1 MREGCFQ
8 VIETGGLH
16 VAGLINQAFYTV
28 IRNHFLYLQLSGE
41 PDSSIL
47 LADILDEGVS
57 LLSLGEIWTISFASR
72 ISKAFITCMEN
83 LPPRHIHTGVEFCLF
98 DAGLSRASPR

>member
-47 LADILDEGVS
+47 LADIYEIEPSAQHRRNQRRNPFAEILPERGRY
-57 LLSLGEIWTISFASR
+57 LLS
-72 ISKAFITCMEN
+72 AF
-83 LPPRHIHTGVEFCLF
+83 R
-98 DAGLSRASPR
+98 